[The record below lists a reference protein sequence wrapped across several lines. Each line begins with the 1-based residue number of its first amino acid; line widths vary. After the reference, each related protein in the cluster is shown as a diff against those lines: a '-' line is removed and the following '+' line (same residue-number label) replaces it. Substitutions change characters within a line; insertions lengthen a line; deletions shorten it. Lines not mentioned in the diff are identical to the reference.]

1 MSEREAF
8 EAWFNSNY
16 LPHNMEFLHFVNSY
30 TSNKVNAFWEAWQAA
45 LASQAQQ
52 SPKMQFLDRSKEKI
66 ITLLWQGIC
75 DGTVE
80 AFDVNGMMVIPSEEG
95 MTYVRKEDAISFFGL
110 VEPSQAQQ
118 SQWMP
123 IETAPTGKEFLLAFY
138 YRHRPHD
145 VLRRVVTFIDK
156 DIIALGWSEIP
167 PAPEG
172 TLTTNTEGN

>member
-1 MSEREAF
+1 MRDATEWEHAEDIANLPQVDELLQDFADDPTGDNGTMIVREVIRA
-8 EAWFNSNY
+8 
-16 LPHNMEFLHFVNSY
+16 
-30 TSNKVNAFWEAWQAA
+30 
-45 LASQAQQ
+45 
-52 SPKMQFLDRSKEKI
+52 MQ
-66 ITLLWQGIC
+66 
-75 DGTVE
+75 
-80 AFDVNGMMVIPSEEG
+80 
-95 MTYVRKEDAISFFGL
+95 
-110 VEPSQAQQ
+110 SQAQQ

-172 TLTTNTEGN
+172 E